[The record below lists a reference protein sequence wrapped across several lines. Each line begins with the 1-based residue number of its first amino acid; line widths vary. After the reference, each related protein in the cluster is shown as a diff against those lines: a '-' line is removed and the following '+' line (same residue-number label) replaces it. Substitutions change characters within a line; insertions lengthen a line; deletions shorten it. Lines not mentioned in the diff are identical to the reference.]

1 MQRHRIRPTQVYATV
16 NRGIHAHLFRVYKN
30 VLYGSTLGGV
40 RHRFLELR
48 AQSGAPERTHTLAR
62 AMSTATT
69 GPAACARP
77 AASTRTL
84 LAIPSNSP
92 MRRSGP
98 RRRDD
103 GAGTPRATVACEAA
117 AHPQPAPAGA
127 TKPSAGCAAMAHT
140 LSTHPTTRS
149 AIGINIARL
158 LPHELVVGMSR
169 ESCPEGRPGEI
180 LVPLR
185 SAVKTGPSGHW
196 TTFS

>member
-1 MQRHRIRPTQVYATV
+1 MQRHRIRPTHVYATV

-48 AQSGAPERTHTLAR
+48 AQSGAPERTHTLVR

-92 MRRSGP
+92 MRRAGP

-140 LSTHPTTRS
+140 LSTHPTTRTP
-149 AIGINIARL
+149 AIGTRTRIIGGLKPCRTARRDPAL
-158 LPHELVVGMSR
+158 MG
-169 ESCPEGRPGEI
+169 CPQCAAPPQRMVWHIRP
-180 LVPLR
+180 R
-185 SAVKTGPSGHW
+185 
-196 TTFS
+196 